1 MEVVERDGDLWRWSE
16 RCKQWNWSRWRR
28 RVECE
33 GIDENVEGE
42 KVVVVVVVVGGE

>member
-1 MEVVERDGDLWRWSE
+1 MVICDGGVRDVNSEIEVGGGED
-16 RCKQWNWSRWRR
+16 
-28 RVECE
+28 VECE